1 MDGYARHAQCR
12 CSRLFRGEFAG
23 RLAHRPGGLAEAET
37 ADRSITQPA
46 AARGRTRTPLS
57 ISPRIALYMGEPNEP
72 IDLPVEAMT
81 ADAATYLNQKIGEAT
96 FTQID
101 GQTRDPL
108 AAVKEHLRR

>member
-1 MDGYARHAQCR
+1 
-12 CSRLFRGEFAG
+12 
-23 RLAHRPGGLAEAET
+23 
-37 ADRSITQPA
+37 
-46 AARGRTRTPLS
+46 
-57 ISPRIALYMGEPNEP
+57 MGEPNEP